1 MNIHSAYSFTFLTAV
16 MNKVPSL
23 VAAMILTRAFSPET
37 MGYYFVFSAICFLI
51 LIPTTF
57 GTHQF
62 LVRGVA
68 KAPDNGL
75 DLLRDV
81 LALKLSLTLVALGL
95 LNLGVAI
102 AAPSR
107 LLIMAPISLFVLAGD
122 FSTSFGAFIT
132 GQRAF
137 LLRFLVSLPGPIV
150 LVSSVPLIV
159 GAGATLSTTLLCFV
173 ASSSVAVMVGWATV
187 RLKYGRFSMGSVDF
201 SGIRRLLILC
211 SPFVGLEILQVIQFK
226 ADVLMV
232 FWIISSEAAAQ
243 YETAYRLLEVS
254 RIVARPLATSA
265 LPICAFLIAQGDWT
279 AARSRARQAVLYAAL
294 LGFVPMA
301 MGLIAPEW
309 IMTFVWG
316 AAYEQGAGILRVL
329 LLGTPLVYVV
339 LIGVMLTIV
348 LEREIALIKI
358 MCAAAVFNILLNA
371 LVIPT
376 WGGTGAAW
384 TTLATETLIV
394 IGLLLVLRNSEFA
407 APSRG
412 SEAEG

>member
-1 MNIHSAYSFTFLTAV
+1 
-16 MNKVPSL
+16 MNKAPSL

-37 MGYYFVFSAICFLI
+37 MGYYFVFSAVCFLV

-68 KAPDNGL
+68 KAPDDSL
-75 DLLRDV
+75 ELLRDV
-81 LALKLSLTLVALGL
+81 LALKLSLTVVALGL

-102 AAPSR
+102 AAPSL
-107 LLIMAPISLFVLAGD
+107 LLIMAPISLFVFAGD
-122 FSTSFGAFIT
+122 FSNSFGAFIT

-137 LLRFLVSLPGPIV
+137 FLRFLVSLPGPI
-150 LVSSVPLIV
+150 LLISSVPLIV
-159 GAGATLSTTLLCFV
+159 GTGASLSTTLLCFV
-173 ASSSVAVMVGWATV
+173 ASSLVAVMVGWATV
-187 RLKYGRFSMGSVDF
+187 RLKYGRFSLTNVDF
-201 SGIRRLLILC
+201 AGIRRLLILC
-211 SPFVGLEILQVIQFK
+211 SPFVGLEVLQVIQFK

-254 RIVARPLATSA
+254 RIVARPLATTA
-265 LPICAFLIAQGDWT
+265 LPVCAYLIAQGEW
-279 AARSRARQAVLYAAL
+279 AGARSRAMQTVLYAAL
-294 LGFVPMA
+294 LGFVPLA
-301 MGLIAPEW
+301 IGLIAPEW

-329 LLGTPLVYVV
+329 FLGTPLVYVV

-358 MCAAAVFNILLNA
+358 MCAATIFNILLNA

-394 IGLLLVLRNSEFA
+394 IGLLLVLRDSEFIV
-407 APSRG
+407 PSRG
-412 SEAEG
+412 SKAEG

>member
-1 MNIHSAYSFTFLTAV
+1 

-68 KAPDNGL
+68 KAPNDSL
-75 DLLRDV
+75 ELLRDV
-81 LALKLSLTLVALGL
+81 LALKLSLTIVALGL

-122 FSTSFGAFIT
+122 FSTSFGAFIN

-173 ASSSVAVMVGWATV
+173 ASSLVAVMVGWATV
-187 RLKYGRFSMGSVDF
+187 RIKYGRFSMSSVDF
-201 SGIRRLLILC
+201 AGIRRLLILC

>member
-1 MNIHSAYSFTFLTAV
+1 
-16 MNKVPSL
+16 MNKAPSL

-37 MGYYFVFSAICFLI
+37 MGYYFVFSAVCFLI

-68 KAPDNGL
+68 KAPNDSL
-75 DLLRDV
+75 ELLRDV
-81 LALKLSLTLVALGL
+81 LALKLSLTLIALGL
-95 LNLGVAI
+95 VNLGVAI
-102 AAPSR
+102 AAPSH
-107 LLIMAPISLFVLAGD
+107 LLVMAPISLFVLAGD

-173 ASSSVAVMVGWATV
+173 ASSLVAVMVGWATV
-187 RLKYGRFSMGSVDF
+187 RIKYGRFSMGNVDF
-201 SGIRRLLILC
+201 AGIRRLLILC

-226 ADVLMV
+226 ADALMV

-279 AARSRARQAVLYAAL
+279 AARSRAGQAVLYAAL

-394 IGLLLVLRNSEFA
+394 IGLLLVLRDSDFIV
-407 APSRG
+407 PSI
-412 SEAEG
+412 SSKAEG